1 MVPTPAA
8 ESARGMAPEVG
19 PSQIPR
25 HGDLEES
32 AEDGRGDPHSKDD
45 ERPMDDRLT
54 RSAAERAKLRIEEP
68 LARGSLLGRTK
79 IETI

>member
-1 MVPTPAA
+1 
-8 ESARGMAPEVG
+8 MAPEVG
-19 PSQIPR
+19 PSQIPC

-32 AEDGRGDPHSKDD
+32 AEDGRCDPHSND

-54 RSAAERAKLRIEEP
+54 RSAAERAKLWIEEP
-68 LARGSLLGRTK
+68 LARGSLLGRMK